1 MTKTTA
7 RCFSIIFFVIAVLF
21 SCMAVTFASEKTVTV
36 LLDGNQLSF
45 DIEPILEK
53 GRTLVPMRVIF
64 EALGADITWNNETR
78 TATATK
84 NDIKIEI
91 TVNSNKM
98 LKNGEVIE
106 LDIPAR
112 LRSSRTL
119 VPVRAVSEGLGAKVD
134 WDNDLWQVIITGSPE
149 YKYNELSA
157 ADMELL
163 KSESAM
169 IRREIIYNS
178 LPDAIFSMEEY
189 SSGTISSQNPALRRN
204 IPELW
209 DSFVAQNILRI
220 QIESKDSYIFN
231 NVGPGKTRIDAY
243 KELASKAVL
252 DSDSMFTAIYDV
264 TASGRLFFLL
274 DFKVC
279 EKPSDCKYIAII
291 PDGNTVRYFTAER
304 APEGSTSN
312 VYTFFEV
319 SSDLLINQTYILP
332 TKADFLKTVD
342 AVMNSET
349 SQLPEEDEEAYDDE
363 DDVSPGAAEIE
374 AVEAFVKQI
383 APSLRDDFASQAG
396 DSATIDMRAE
406 KTTVVINVIFTVFTS
421 EELGTLDKAE
431 LKEMANQLNSSGE
444 LLETL
449 QTAEPAIDAL
459 SIEFCGNDG
468 TVVYTKKFR

>member
-36 LLDGNQLSF
+36 LLNGNQLSF
-45 DIEPILEK
+45 DVEPILEN
-53 GRTLVPMRVIF
+53 GRTLVPMRTIF
-64 EALGADITWNNETR
+64 EALGANITWNNETR

-84 NDIKIEI
+84 NDIIIEI
-91 TVNSNKM
+91 TIDSNKM
-98 LKNGEVIE
+98 LKNGEAIE
-106 LDIPAR
+106 LDVPAR
-112 LRSSRTL
+112 LRGARTL

-134 WDNDLWQVIITGSPE
+134 WNNDLWQVIITGSPE
-149 YKYNELSA
+149 YKYNELSST
-157 ADMELL
+157 DMELL

-169 IRREIIYNS
+169 ICREIVYNS
-178 LPDAIFSMEEY
+178 LPNAIFSMEEY
-189 SSGTISSQNPALRRN
+189 SAGAISSQNPAFRRN

-220 QIESKDSYIFN
+220 QIESKDSYVFN
-231 NVGPGKTRIDAY
+231 NVGPGETRTAAY

-252 DSDSMFTAIYDV
+252 DSDSMFTAIYDI
-264 TASGRLFFLL
+264 TAFGRLFFLL

-291 PDGNTVRYFTAER
+291 PDGNMVRYFIAER
-304 APEGSTSN
+304 APEGATSN
-312 VYTFFEV
+312 VYTFCEV
-319 SSDLLINQTYILP
+319 SSDLQTNQTFILP
-332 TKADFLKTVD
+332 TKVDFLKTVD
-342 AVMNSET
+342 AVMNSEP
-349 SQLPEEDEEAYDDE
+349 SQLPEEDEEFYDDE
-363 DDVSPGAAEIE
+363 DDVSYSDTEIK
-374 AVEAFVKQI
+374 AVEAFVKQT
-383 APSLRDDFASQAG
+383 APSLRDDFASQVG

-406 KTTVVINVIFTVFTS
+406 NTTVVISVIFTVFTS

-444 LLETL
+444 LLKTL
-449 QTAEPAIDAL
+449 QTAEPSIGAL
-459 SIEFCGNDG
+459 AIEFCGNDG